1 MATRKGPAPSTEST
15 ATPTQQAA
23 AASGTEVL
31 EELPDEQSVEQDPNG
46 PERPGDG
53 EGGMDTTT
61 PPMGEVDVDEASA
74 PDATTQDPPGHPV
87 TEDPT
92 APTAHVVIVDLASW
106 REPIPGT
113 VPQRYKTLR
122 RFIGHTLPD
131 TVPASEIARLQRLG
145 AIGNPEQARE
155 EFATRERGLP
165 TVPAGEVGD
174 NELSGWAQPNLVAYV
189 TQFPTEAERVN
200 RIERNRQDGP
210 REAVVRAAGYDPE
223 TGDRLE

>member
-1 MATRKGPAPSTEST
+1 MATPRKGTR
-15 ATPTQQAA
+15 AT
-23 AASGTEVL
+23 
-31 EELPDEQSVEQDPNG
+31 EQDPEVQEETDVPQTPSG
-46 PERPGDG
+46 GGADTPTPPAGDVDPVPGDVDPG
-53 EGGMDTTT
+53 TD
-61 PPMGEVDVDEASA
+61 PVVDPVLDVDEASA
-74 PDATTQDPPGHPV
+74 PDATTQDPPAHPV

-92 APTAHVVIVDLASW
+92 APTAHIVIVDLVAW
-106 REPIPGT
+106 REPVPGT
-113 VPQRYKTLR
+113 VPQRFKTLR

-145 AIGNPEQARE
+145 AIGSPAQARV
-155 EFATRERGLP
+155 EFAARERGLP
-165 TVPAGEVGD
+165 TVPQGEVGD

-210 REAVVRAAGYDPE
+210 RAVVVRAAGFDPE